1 VFFFLNILN
10 VYFKKFII
18 EKMYTIANDILN
30 LHLNIFFLI

>member
-1 VFFFLNILN
+1 LN